1 MDYMTLKE
9 ASEKWGVTTR
19 WINYSFSFPMKF
31 SRRFTHKTLRWPV
44 FNQEKKFG

>member
-1 MDYMTLKE
+1 MQSEVNQKE
-9 ASEKWGVTTR
+9 NLAYK
-19 WINYSFSFPMKF
+19 SFNFPMKF